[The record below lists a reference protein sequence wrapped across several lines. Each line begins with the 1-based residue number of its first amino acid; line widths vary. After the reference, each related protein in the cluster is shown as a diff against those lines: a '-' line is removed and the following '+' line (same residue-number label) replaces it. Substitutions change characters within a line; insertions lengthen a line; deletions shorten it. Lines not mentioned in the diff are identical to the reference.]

1 MCGIVG
7 GISNKKI
14 RSFVIEGLK
23 SLEYRGYDSSGLA
36 FSINNK
42 CEVFKTIKRVSELD
56 KSIDSHL
63 DSFLGIGHTRW
74 ATHGAPSVKNAHPH
88 TSKNK
93 LFTIVH
99 NGVIENFR
107 VLKNELEKKGYA
119 FKSDTDTEVIV
130 HLLEEKYKNTSNPL
144 EAIRLTL
151 KQLKGTYALAIL
163 FCHDVNHLYFAKNR
177 SPLLIGHTS
186 EGNYLSSDYLPLLE
200 TAKDFVEIPDFH
212 YGRLSVSEIELY
224 DLEGSSFEFSYHQTN
239 LKQEALEKNNY
250 SHFMLKEIEE
260 AEQSVRFLIDNY
272 FDGKKFLFDKEL
284 IKTLKDAKHIIFL
297 GCGTSYHA
305 CLTGARYFRSMNK
318 HVDTYIASEW
328 AYYPYNNSKE
338 TVFIVMSQSGETA
351 DLISCVNL
359 IEKQGSKIITI
370 TNTQGSTLARKANHV
385 VFLYAGIEVAV
396 ASTKAYI
403 AQMTALVL
411 LNSAMKNET
420 KIFEKLE
427 EAILSQRFII
437 ESHEVIKEV
446 AKEIQNKP
454 SVYYLG
460 RGYDHDLAL
469 ECSLK
474 LKEVSYIHSEA
485 FPGGELK
492 HGPIALIEKDV
503 PVIVFISDHS
513 TSGAMRSNICEIEA
527 RGGKVFVVST
537 KELSQKG
544 DTYVIPNVR
553 RFLSP
558 LVSVM
563 FGQYLAYYVAL
574 YKNLD
579 IDKPRNLAKSVTV
592 E

>member
-7 GISNKKI
+7 GISTEKVRNFI
-14 RSFVIEGLK
+14 IEGLK
-23 SLEYRGYDSSGLA
+23 SVEYRGYDSSGLA
-36 FSINNK
+36 LVINNK
-42 CEVFKTIKRVSELD
+42 CEVYKTIERVNELD
-56 KSIDSHL
+56 KSFESSF

-74 ATHGAPSVKNAHPH
+74 ATHGVPSVKNAHPH
-88 TSKNK
+88 TSKSK

-99 NGVIENFR
+99 NGVIENYR
-107 VLKNELEKKGYA
+107 ILKKELQAKGYV
-119 FKSDTDTEVIV
+119 FKSDTDTEVV
-130 HLLEEKYKNTSNPL
+130 AHLLEKEYKITSNVL
-144 EAIRLTL
+144 EAIRLTI

-163 FCHDVNHLYFAKNR
+163 FCRDQNHLYFAKNR
-177 SPLLIGHTS
+177 SPLLIGHAKK
-186 EGNYLSSDYLPLLE
+186 GNFLASDYLPLLK
-200 TAKDFVEIPDFH
+200 TASDFVEIPDFH
-212 YGRLSVSEIELY
+212 YGSLSVSEIELY
-224 DLEGSSFEFSYHQTN
+224 DIDGNSAEFSYHQTN
-239 LKQEALEKNNY
+239 IKQEAIEKNNY
-250 SHFMLKEIEE
+250 PHFMLKEIEE

-272 FDGKKFLFDKEL
+272 FDGKKLLFDKDL

-297 GCGTSYHA
+297 GSGTSYHA
-305 CLTGARYFRSMNK
+305 CLTGARYFRELKKN
-318 HVDTYIASEW
+318 VDTYIASEW
-328 AYYPYNNSKE
+328 AYYPYNNSKD
-338 TVFIVMSQSGETA
+338 TVFILMSQSGETA
-351 DLISCVNL
+351 DLISCVKL

-370 TNTQGSTLARKANHV
+370 TNTQGSTLARKADHV

-411 LNSAMKNET
+411 INAMIRNELN
-420 KIFEKLE
+420 IFEKLE
-427 EAILSQRFII
+427 EAIVSQRFII
-437 ESHEVIKEV
+437 KDHEIIKKV
-446 AKEIQNKP
+446 AKEIQNSS
-454 SVYYLG
+454 SVYFLG

-513 TSGAMRSNICEIEA
+513 TSDAMRSNICEIEA
-527 RGGKVFVVST
+527 RGGKIYVVST
-537 KELSQKG
+537 QELSQEG